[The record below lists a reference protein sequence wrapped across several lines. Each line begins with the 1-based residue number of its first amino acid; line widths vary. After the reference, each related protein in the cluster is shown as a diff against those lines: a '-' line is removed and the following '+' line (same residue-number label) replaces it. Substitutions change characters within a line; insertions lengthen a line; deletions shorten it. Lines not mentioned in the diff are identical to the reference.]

1 LWCVRVYAD
10 RVYDRGR
17 EAPPV
22 SRFHR
27 EVRRECGP
35 YYRRA
40 VGQGTGAEED
50 GAGEGGPDLAPHTY
64 LAQVDQLIT
73 TMTASALESGIA
85 HSQAV
90 TLAIETFKQVEA
102 IARDEN
108 MELLPEHELAKVYTF
123 CCAVLA
129 SGTTFS
135 PFEIAQRAVLA
146 AAAAK
151 EGLEGLF
158 ATWDPVSVEERVK
171 RASQLSRTRNRDTRT
186 RGPNAG

>member
-1 LWCVRVYAD
+1 
-10 RVYDRGR
+10 
-17 EAPPV
+17 V

-27 EVRRECGP
+27 EVRHECGS

-40 VGQGTGAEED
+40 VGQGDAEA
-50 GAGEGGPDLAPHTY
+50 GAGVGNGARADGDSDESGPSFHTY

-102 IARDEN
+102 IARDES

-146 AAAAK
+146 VEVAR
-151 EGLEGLF
+151 EELGRLF
-158 ATWDPVSVEERVK
+158 ATWDPVDVEERVK
-171 RASQLSRTRNRDTRT
+171 RASWLSRTKTRRT
-186 RGPNAG
+186 SNVG